1 MKTRPKFALMD
12 DAPGREWAAALQFV
26 AVAACVALCYWIASL

>member
-12 DAPGREWAAALQFV
+12 DQPGREWAAAIQFV
-26 AVAACVALCYWIASL
+26 AVAACVAAAYWLANL